1 MAELIGADRLVAPSG
16 RINEPSLFSQFLER
30 EKAKAMGGAPS
41 AENPTGIG
49 VNYAT
54 APNQTA
60 AETQRLAAIP
70 APTPTPTAAPVVKP
84 PVKKPPSGLPAAAAA
99 AKPTAPSGL
108 AAAQADYE
116 KALETQRGEKP
127 TAEGVLADISKFDK
141 EFGVDRDFFKK
152 QAAALE
158 AQREELKGDRK
169 EAANMRLLEAGLSI
183 LGGTSPYAFE
193 NIGKGASKALAGF
206 ADDIKD
212 IKKQTRD
219 LDKARQEY
227 ELAQQNAARS
237 DSSKAQQ
244 MLEKRADKY
253 NSLGLELAKT
263 RAEFAARMK
272 ELGIREEGVRVQR
285 EQLNK
290 TPSEIQLIERYSK
303 DPEFRKSFDAMQAA
317 RQAPKTE
324 QALRT
329 EYAENYQM
337 LKKEYP
343 TVDDFIRANTS
354 SAVPGVKYLG
364 TRPQ

>member
-1 MAELIGADRLVAPSG
+1 MPDQSE
-16 RINEPSLFSQFLER
+16 
-30 EKAKAMGGAPS
+30 
-41 AENPTGIG
+41 
-49 VNYAT
+49 
-54 APNQTA
+54 

-70 APTPTPTAAPVVKP
+70 APTPAGLPAAAGAKPSVKP
-84 PVKKPPSGLPAAAAA
+84 PAGLPAAAAA

-127 TAEGVLADISKFDK
+127 TAGGVLADINKFDK
-141 EFGVDRDFFKK
+141 EFGVDREFFKK

-219 LDKARQEY
+219 LDKAGQEY

-253 NSLGLELAKT
+253 NALGLELAKT

-272 ELGIREEGVRVQR
+272 ELGIREEGLKLQEKQVAQGGTSPLERIAANLRAENPKLTYQ
-285 EQLNK
+285 Q
-290 TPSEIQLIERYSK
+290 SIEKVYG
-303 DPEFRKSFDAMQAA
+303 MQ
-317 RQAPKTE
+317 QEPKTRA
-324 QALRT
+324 ALEREFLERSDLVKKYGT
-329 EYAENYQM
+329 YDNYV
-337 LKKEYP
+337 KSTGSTGP
-343 TVDDFIRANTS
+343 RA
-354 SAVPGVKYLG
+354 
-364 TRPQ
+364 RPLSEFD